1 MCDKAISENGGTL
14 KSAPWAHQKV
24 FSVWNYKLGWFQYPF
39 IFAMIN
45 SCRKQSDAF
54 ASHLVVLQML
64 CLYPLTIFIFL
75 TLPIHS
81 LGTKASSKP
90 TYIGW

>member
-24 FSVWNYKLGWFQYPF
+24 FSPWNYKLGWFQYPF

-54 ASHLVVLQML
+54 ERSVSSTPNAL
-64 CLYPLTIFIFL
+64 PLSTDNFHFSNIAN
-75 TLPIHS
+75 TQ
-81 LGTKASSKP
+81 LGH
-90 TYIGW
+90 